1 MRPIDLRKNTIASD
15 LQSVS
20 VSSCC
25 HHKIP
30 QTEHYSLMFWRLGLE
45 VELDFLEQSILGFE
59 MTAFSFG
66 SLMAFSLCRYRIK
79 TATEKCRMI
88 ILSSEHSH
96 GY

>member
-30 QTEHYSLMFWRLGLE
+30 QTRPMGPRQQIFISH
-45 VELDFLEQSILGFE
+45 
-59 MTAFSFG
+59 
-66 SLMAFSLCRYRIK
+66 
-79 TATEKCRMI
+79 
-88 ILSSEHSH
+88 SSEGWESKIKLLFPVRISFLACRWSPLCALTWWRM
-96 GY
+96 GALCLFLSL